1 MFKKP
6 VDSIIQVKKMFIINS
21 YYFIIPG
28 AHHLVNN
35 ISCSQCFTHMV
46 PKNKFVGFL
55 TTLKLLCF

>member
-6 VDSIIQVKKMFIINS
+6 VDSIIQVKEMFIINS

-46 PKNKFVGFL
+46 PKNKFVGISQL
-55 TTLKLLCF
+55 